1 MPNIRLKAATQG
13 GLALDVSA
21 RTASSSHSNTGISL
35 VVEPQDSEIFLAADP
50 VITEVIYR
58 ASARAL
64 QHEILMTYEAIPVVN
79 LPAETI
85 VTSDSIG
92 PFIIGFN
99 PSDTPIITD
108 LPAFTIGFNSLADL
122 ATITDLPAFE
132 LGRPLADSFSMSDSI
147 GPFIVGLNP
156 SDSVNA
162 SDSIGPFTI
171 GFNPSDTPVVT
182 DDPTFSVGLN
192 SLADLATMSDSIG
205 PFTIGFNPS
214 DTATMS
220 DLFEPTMLFNRTF
233 ADSAAAT
240 EADAKTTTKVLP
252 LDKEDEVTVT
262 YTVAYASGGVQIIF
276 DGESSL
282 NSVWGRDQN
291 CAWAADIQ
299 LKSSYSGAECI
310 WDVGG
315 AFHGSYI
322 GITSTGKLRFRGG
335 EGRTTFQTT
344 STNGFVAE
352 IDIADYPQFFDN
364 QTHTLAWDISVT
376 DKRGRL
382 WIDNQLVMEESCSG
396 ALGANGAGFWS
407 GGNDSGFGVGKG
419 NSVAG
424 GGDDVNQTLN
434 AYTGTITGNIR
445 FYKNQL
451 YTDVIGDFATA
462 SDAVPIHTIGKNP
475 SDSVSASDA
484 PVLSVTTGFADS
496 ISLGDAFSPQVAYNR
511 SFADTVTLS
520 DASPTF
526 TATKPI
532 DTNTSTTQVDPDP
545 VVMLDAP
552 AMTFTRAPFTDSVS
566 VSQNIV
572 LQPVKS
578 VVDSISA
585 SDNTYE
591 IGASFEGDGGLFNSA
606 TLIGSSPPFNEEFV
620 LQTFSN

>member
-13 GLALDVSA
+13 GLAFDVSA
-21 RTASSSHSNTGISL
+21 RSASSSLSGTGISL
-35 VVEPQDSEIFLAADP
+35 EAEPQDSEIFLAADP

-64 QHEILMTYEAIPVVN
+64 QHEIFMTYEAIPVIN

-99 PSDTPIITD
+99 PSDTPVVTD
-108 LPAFTIGFNSLADL
+108 LPAFTIGFNSLADT
-122 ATITDLPAFE
+122 ASITDLPAFE
-132 LGRPLADSFSMSDSI
+132 VGRPLVDGVGTTDSV
-147 GPFIVGLNP
+147 GPFTVGLNP
-156 SDSVNA
+156 SDSINTA
-162 SDSIGPFTI
+162 DSIGPFTI
-171 GFNPSDTPVVT
+171 GFNSLT
-182 DDPTFSVGLN
+182 DAASITDLPAFTIGLN
-192 SLADLATMSDSIG
+192 SLADSFSMTDSIG

-214 DTATMS
+214 DTANMS
-220 DLFEPTMLFNRTF
+220 DVFEPTMTFSRTF
-233 ADSAAAT
+233 ADT
-240 EADAKTTTKVLP
+240 PVVNEADAKTTTKVLP

-262 YTVAYASGGVQIIF
+262 YTQAYSSGGAQIIF
-276 DGESSL
+276 
-282 NSVWGRDQN
+282 NSNAVLPGRDQN

-299 LKSSYSGAECI
+299 LKSSYSSAECI

-315 AFHGSYI
+315 AFHGSYL

-335 EGRTTFQTT
+335 EGRSTFQTT
-344 STNGFVAE
+344 STNGFVVE

-364 QTHTLAWDISVT
+364 QTHTLAWDISMT

-396 ALGANGAGFWS
+396 NLGAGGAGVWA

-419 NSVAG
+419 SSVAG
-424 GGDDVNQTLN
+424 NPDNINQTLN
-434 AYTGTITGNIR
+434 PYTGTITGNLR
-445 FYKNQL
+445 FYQNQL
-451 YTDVIGDFATA
+451 YTDVIGDFATP
-462 SDAVPIHTIGKNP
+462 SDAAPIHTIGKNP
-475 SDSVSASDA
+475 SDSVSASDVPA
-484 PVLSVTTGFADS
+484 FTAVTGFTDS
-496 ISLGDAFSPQVAYNR
+496 ISLGDAFSPQVAYSR
-511 SFADTVTLS
+511 LFTDTVTLS

-526 TATKPI
+526 IATKPI
-532 DTNTSTTQVDPDP
+532 DTNTSTAQVDPDP
-545 VVMLDAP
+545 VVMTDAP
-552 AMTFTRAPFTDSVS
+552 AMVFTRSPFTDSVS

-572 LQPVKS
+572 LQPIKS

-606 TLIGSSPPFNEEFV
+606 TLISSSPPFNEEFV

>member
-21 RTASSSHSNTGISL
+21 RTTSSSHSNTGISL

-50 VITEVIYR
+50 VVTEVIYR

-64 QHEILMTYEAIPVVN
+64 QHEIFMTYEAIPVVN

-99 PSDTPIITD
+99 PSETPTVTD
-108 LPAFTIGFNSLADL
+108 LPAFTIGFNSLADS
-122 ATITDLPAFE
+122 ATVTDLPAFE
-132 LGRPLADSFSMSDSI
+132 LGRPLSDNFSTSDSI
-147 GPFIVGLNP
+147 GPFTVGLNP
-156 SDSVNA
+156 SDSINT
-162 SDSIGPFTI
+162 SDSIGPFTV
-171 GFNPSDTPVVT
+171 GFNSSDTPVVT

-192 SLADLATMSDSIG
+192 SLSDSATISDSIG
-205 PFTIGFNPS
+205 PFIVGFNLS

-252 LDKEDEVTVT
+252 LDKEDEVTLT
-262 YTVAYASGGVQIIF
+262 YTQAYVSGGAQIVF
-276 DGESSL
+276 
-282 NSVWGRDQN
+282 NNNAVVPGRNQN

-315 AFHGSYI
+315 SFHGAYL

-335 EGRTTFQTT
+335 DGRTQFQTT
-344 STNGFVAE
+344 STNGFVVE

-364 QTHTLAWDISVT
+364 QTHTLAWDISMT

-396 ALGANGAGFWS
+396 ALGANGAGFWA
-407 GGNDSGFGVGKG
+407 GGTESGFGVGKG
-419 NSVAG
+419 GSVAG
-424 GGDDVNQTLN
+424 GQDNINQTLN
-434 AYTGTITGNIR
+434 PYTGTITGNLR
-445 FYKNQL
+445 FYQNQL

-462 SDAVPIHTIGKNP
+462 SDAAPVHTIGKNP

-484 PVLSVTTGFADS
+484 PALSVTTGFADS
-496 ISLGDAFSPQVAYNR
+496 ISLGDVFSPQVAYNR
-511 SFADTVTLS
+511 SFADIVTLS

-532 DTNTSTTQVDPDP
+532 DTNTSTAQVDPDP

>member
-21 RTASSSHSNTGISL
+21 RTVSSSHLDAGVSL

-64 QHEILMTYEAIPVVN
+64 QHEIFMTYEAIPVIN

-85 VTSDSIG
+85 VTSDTIG

-108 LPAFTIGFNSLADL
+108 LPAFTIGFNSLADS

-147 GPFIVGLNP
+147 GPFTVGL
-156 SDSVNA
+156 
-162 SDSIGPFTI
+162 
-171 GFNPSDTPVVT
+171 NPSDTPVVT
-182 DDPTFSVGLN
+182 DDPTFSVGFN
-192 SLADLATMSDSIG
+192 SLADSATMSDSIG

-252 LDKEDEVTVT
+252 LDKEDEVALT
-262 YTVAYASGGVQIIF
+262 YTQAYASGGAQIIF
-276 DGESSL
+276 
-282 NSVWGRDQN
+282 NNNNVVPGRDQN

-315 AFHGSYI
+315 AFHGSYL

-335 EGRTTFQTT
+335 EGRSTFQTT
-344 STNGFVAE
+344 STNGFVVE

-364 QTHTLAWDISVT
+364 QTHTLAWDISMT

-396 ALGANGAGFWS
+396 NLGANGAGLWA
-407 GGNDSGFGVGKG
+407 GGNFSGFGVGKG
-419 NSVAG
+419 GSVAG

-434 AYTGTITGNIR
+434 AYTGTITGNLR
-445 FYKNQL
+445 FYQNQL

-462 SDAVPIHTIGKNP
+462 SDAAPIHTIGKNP
-475 SDSVSASDA
+475 SDSVSASDV
-484 PVLSVTTGFADS
+484 PVLNVLTGFDDS
-496 ISLGDAFSPQVAYNR
+496 VSLGDAFSPQVAYNR
-511 SFADTVTLS
+511 SFADIVTLS

-532 DTNTSTTQVDPDP
+532 DTNTSTAQVDPDP

-552 AMTFTRAPFTDSVS
+552 AMAFTRAPFTDSVS

-572 LQPVKS
+572 LQPIKS

-606 TLIGSSPPFNEEFV
+606 TLIGSSPPFNEEFA